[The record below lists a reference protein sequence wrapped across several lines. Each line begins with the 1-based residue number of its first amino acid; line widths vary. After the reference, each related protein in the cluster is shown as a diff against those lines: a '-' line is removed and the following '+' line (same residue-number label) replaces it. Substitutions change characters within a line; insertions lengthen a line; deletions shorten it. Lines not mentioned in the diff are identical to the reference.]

1 LALILVGFEADPAQ
15 FAQTAQSDERGGEK
29 TMDVLVRTASEAD
42 LDTLVA
48 LNRVIQ
54 SLHADM
60 EPAHFKAEVEDRD
73 VRAFFA
79 DRLRIGR
86 NRISLAEAGGRPAGY
101 VWFETQDLP
110 ESPFALLRRRIYV
123 HHIGVSASSR
133 RQGVASALL
142 RHVEAA
148 AAAAGIERI
157 ALSVWASN
165 ESAQSF
171 FSAQGFAPLN
181 LLLAKTIAKPG

>member
-1 LALILVGFEADPAQ
+1 
-15 FAQTAQSDERGGEK
+15 
-29 TMDVLVRTASEAD
+29 MDVLVRTASEAD

-48 LNRVIQ
+48 LNRVVQ
-54 SLHADM
+54 SLHADV

-79 DRLRIGR
+79 DRLRIRR
-86 NRISLAEAGGRPAGY
+86 NRFSLAEAGGRPAGY

-110 ESPFALLRRRIYV
+110 ESPFAFSQRRLYL
-123 HHIGVSASSR
+123 HHIGVGASVR

-142 RHVEAA
+142 RHVEAE
-148 AAAAGIERI
+148 AAAAGIACI
-157 ALSVWASN
+157 VLSVWASN
-165 ESAQSF
+165 EHARTF

-181 LLLAKTIAKPG
+181 LLLTKTVAKPD

>member
-1 LALILVGFEADPAQ
+1 
-15 FAQTAQSDERGGEK
+15 
-29 TMDVLVRTASEAD
+29 MDVLVRTASEAD

-48 LNRVIQ
+48 LNRVVQ

-79 DRLRIGR
+79 DRLRIRR
-86 NRISLAEAGGRPAGY
+86 NRFSLAEAGGRPAGY

-110 ESPFALLRRRIYV
+110 ESPFAFPQRRLYV
-123 HHIGVSASSR
+123 HHIGVGASVR

-142 RHVEAA
+142 RHVEAE
-148 AAAAGIERI
+148 AAAAGIACI
-157 ALSVWASN
+157 VLSVWASN
-165 ESAQSF
+165 EHARTF

-181 LLLAKTIAKPG
+181 LLLTKTVAKPD